1 MCALNAAQYQRIG
14 AENSLRTH
22 MPDFESLPYE
32 ERDRLV
38 QIYLVEKA
46 HRDHLRLQRKLNRA
60 RDTVILPT
68 RGPITPEE
76 LQGRF
81 WC

>member
-1 MCALNAAQYQRIG
+1 MYTLGQRLG
-14 AENSLRTH
+14 AINSLATFIPNFH
-22 MPDFESLPYE
+22 DLSLE
-32 ERDRLV
+32 EQEPLIER
-38 QIYLVEKA
+38 YLLEKA
-46 HRDHLRLQRKLNRA
+46 RKDHLRLQRKLNRA